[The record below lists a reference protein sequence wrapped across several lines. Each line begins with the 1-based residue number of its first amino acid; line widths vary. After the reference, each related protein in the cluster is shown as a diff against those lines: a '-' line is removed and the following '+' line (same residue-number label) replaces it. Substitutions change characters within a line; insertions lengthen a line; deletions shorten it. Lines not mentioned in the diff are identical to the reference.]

1 MQQTIYAAHTNKQ
14 CDQFSTTL
22 IKRHLQLPQAAA
34 AEIWHRVQSARNCRV
49 VSAVYAFVVIV
60 DVVVGAPAA
69 ASFAI
74 KCMVKSRRRTRT
86 GMQMQ
91 LPLQLARC

>member
-1 MQQTIYAAHTNKQ
+1 MRHTDKQ

-34 AEIWHRVQSARNCRV
+34 EIWHRVQSARNCRV
-49 VSAVYAFVVIV
+49 VSAVFAFVVV
-60 DVVVGAPAA
+60 VVVVVGAAA

-74 KCMVKSRRRTRT
+74 KCMVKSRRRTRAR
-86 GMQMQ
+86 MQMQ
-91 LPLQLARC
+91 LQLQLTRS

>member
-1 MQQTIYAAHTNKQ
+1 MRHTDKQ

-34 AEIWHRVQSARNCRV
+34 EIWHRVQSARNCRV
-49 VSAVYAFVVIV
+49 VSAVFAFVV
-60 DVVVGAPAA
+60 VVVGAAA

-74 KCMVKSRRRTRT
+74 KCMVKSRRRTRSR
-86 GMQMQ
+86 MQMQ
-91 LPLQLARC
+91 LPLQLQLARC